1 MPRMAPEQRRDA
13 KNVDHRADLY
23 SLGVLVYEMLTGELP
38 IGRFKP
44 PSARV
49 PELNIEVD
57 EAVGQLLETDPAA
70 RPPNANHLADLLEAL
85 TPTSGVSRGNSL
97 APPGTSALNPVPR
110 SNWKYGVLVLGAL
123 VLFGGALK
131 FWPRTH
137 TRPLVA
143 PAWYHDTDDGEFFS
157 TLSPVDG
164 GFALTFDEK
173 TNGEE
178 LNLRCGMWKMD
189 DGVLSSVQYGDATD
203 EVLRPRAYVAK
214 RYLKADRLEL
224 SVDMELSPLPEEF
237 PAIDEERDPHFGQLT
252 FRIRDMNV
260 SLHAIPGEG
269 LGLDWHYF
277 KRDGSEVEGS
287 TSDAKSM
294 RDTARVPEGRFNVRM
309 LMTPLKNGD
318 VNLEAWV
325 NGHRFAHVV
334 LPDFGGTV
342 GKVAVGCRNLSCR
355 FDNLTVRGT
364 EVARPAA
371 RE

>member
-1 MPRMAPEQRRDA
+1 MHMNMTMSSGAYLKTAMA
-13 KNVDHRADLY
+13 
-23 SLGVLVYEMLTGELP
+23 
-38 IGRFKP
+38 
-44 PSARV
+44 
-49 PELNIEVD
+49 
-57 EAVGQLLETDPAA
+57 PAA
-70 RPPNANHLADLLEAL
+70 RVLWRALPGVAAATLLAACNSIVPGMRMDTPPTLPTGET
-85 TPTSGVSRGNSL
+85 TP
-97 APPGTSALNPVPR
+97 A
-110 SNWKYGVLVLGAL
+110 GA
-123 VLFGGALK
+123 GGAGGTNAAAQGQEQIPVTEITLK
-131 FWPRTH
+131 
-137 TRPLVA
+137 L
-143 PAWYHDTDDGEFFS
+143 
-157 TLSPVDG
+157 
-164 GFALTFDEK
+164 
-173 TNGEE
+173 
-178 LNLRCGMWKMD
+178 
-189 DGVLSSVQYGDATD
+189 
-203 EVLRPRAYVAK
+203 
-214 RYLKADRLEL
+214 
-224 SVDMELSPLPEEF
+224 
-237 PAIDEERDPHFGQLT
+237 
-252 FRIRDMNV
+252 IRDMNV

-287 TSDAKSM
+287 TTDAKSM